1 MKYVSEYALWW
12 PDQEHKVRELF
23 LYQLRRVTDVDVA
36 VKLCRTT
43 GVCVQAGGFL
53 GMWPRRLAKFFE
65 YVHTFEPVPYAYE
78 CLKKNVAH
86 LPQVICTNAALTNKV
101 GITKFQ
107 VLTGGRSMPDVA
119 GAEPVATVTID
130 SLDLIRCDAI
140 FLDVERSELAALDG
154 AAKTIER
161 FSPVVTLEVKD
172 DTARAFDEYMAR
184 LGYERKAFVHADA
197 IYVKRSK

>member
-1 MKYVSEYALWW
+1 MKYLSDFALWW
-12 PDQEHKVRELF
+12 PDEEPKTRELF
-23 LYQLRRVTDVDVA
+23 LYQLRRVTDVDLA
-36 VKLCRTT
+36 VKICRTA

-101 GITKFQ
+101 GITRFEVK
-107 VLTGGRSMPDVA
+107 TGGRSTPA
-119 GAEPVATVTID
+119 ASGSELVATVTID

-154 AAKTIER
+154 ARQTIAR
-161 FSPVVTLEVKD
+161 CSPVITLEIKE
-172 DTARAFDEYMAR
+172 DTAAEYDKYMAD
-184 LGYERKAFVHADA
+184 LGYDRAATVHGDA
-197 IYVKRSK
+197 IYAKKTK

>member
-1 MKYVSEYALWW
+1 MKYLSDFALWW
-12 PDQEHKVRELF
+12 PDEEPKTRELF
-23 LYQLRRVTDVDVA
+23 LYQLRRVTDVDLA
-36 VKLCRTT
+36 VKICRTA

-101 GITKFQ
+101 GITRFEVK
-107 VLTGGRSMPDVA
+107 TGGRSTPA
-119 GAEPVATVTID
+119 ASGSELVATVTID
-130 SLDLIRCDAI
+130 SLDLVRCDAI

-154 AAKTIER
+154 ARQTIAR
-161 FSPVVTLEVKD
+161 CSPVITLEIKE
-172 DTARAFDEYMAR
+172 DTAPEYDKYMAD
-184 LGYERKAFVHADA
+184 LGYNRAATVHGDA
-197 IYVKRSK
+197 IYAKKTK